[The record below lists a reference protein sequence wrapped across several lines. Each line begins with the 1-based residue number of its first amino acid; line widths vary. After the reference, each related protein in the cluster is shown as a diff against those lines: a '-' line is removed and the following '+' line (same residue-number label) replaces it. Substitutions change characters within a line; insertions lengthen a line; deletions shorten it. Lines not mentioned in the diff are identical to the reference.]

1 VRNFSFGS
9 AHATGVSSGIGA
21 TYADRLAGLGSHL
34 VRVAWNRER
43 LESIAARLHGRTG
56 VTVEVVPAHLIHRRT
71 LP

>member
-9 AHATGVSSGIGA
+9 AHATGVSSGLGA
-21 TYADRLAGLGSHL
+21 TYADRLARLGNHL
-34 VRVAWNRER
+34 VWVAWNRER

-56 VTVEVVPAHLIHRRT
+56 VTVEVVPADLIRRRT